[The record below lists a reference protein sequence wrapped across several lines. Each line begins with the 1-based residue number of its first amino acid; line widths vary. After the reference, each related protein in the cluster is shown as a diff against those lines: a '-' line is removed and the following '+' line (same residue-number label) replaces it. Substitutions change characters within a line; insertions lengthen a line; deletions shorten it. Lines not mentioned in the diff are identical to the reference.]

1 MTEPYPIATPARNA
15 ERPRATA
22 KMPGNPV
29 RLDVML
35 RALPG
40 NRLPLARAGSVETP
54 EPRIVGRVPH
64 GQVPGMFEP
73 FASIIDRPYATL
85 EAQPDRCAYPWRGAP
100 DGVAFEGGRF
110 YGCCSCACGCRKR
123 ERKYFRCAGCAHGRH
138 FVASPLPIPVAI
150 RAARAFGEFDHGPG
164 TAAPLRNAARPAP
177 LHRRDSERAV
187 GSPSHAPY
195 HSPSDT
201 RRTAAG

>member
-35 RALPG
+35 RALPTPIDTRG
-40 NRLPLARAGSVETP
+40 TVKFLPERAHMPGAPRPGTP
-54 EPRIVGRVPH
+54 A
-64 GQVPGMFEP
+64 MP
-73 FASIIDRPYATL
+73 FASILEAPYRAL